1 MAAETN
7 TAQKAACIVQSL
19 VAGEAMLRVVTD
31 LSNSSEDGL
40 ESASCAG
47 VDGGRSFGLAWL
59 CDRSPAQSRL
69 A

>member
-1 MAAETN
+1 
-7 TAQKAACIVQSL
+7 
-19 VAGEAMLRVVTD
+19 MLRVVTN